1 MGKGKFIVTAFL
13 LSAVVM
19 VLFASAY
26 QTSVQGVPEQGNSN
40 LVLGGGGMPGT
51 KLPTMQFAATYT
63 AMTGLNATVVG
74 TVHEISLAPV
84 CSMSNPP
91 CAVPNSVIF
100 YLTTNGHTYRL
111 LFVNG
116 NPISALTPY
125 VGRQVVANGLVVVP
139 SLIAS
144 QWALPAPLSFDG
156 DFYIRSVLFYLQQ
169 Q

>member
-1 MGKGKFIVTAFL
+1 VSKGKFIVTAFL

-19 VLFASAY
+19 VLFASVY
-26 QTSVQGVPEQGNSN
+26 QPSVQGVQFNSN
-40 LVLGGGGMPGT
+40 LVLGGSGMPGT
-51 KLPTMQFAATYT
+51 KSPSSIQFAATYT

-74 TVHEISLAPV
+74 TVHEIALAPV

-91 CAVPNSVIF
+91 CAIPNSVIF

-116 NPISALTPY
+116 DPVTALTPY

-139 SLIAS
+139 SLVSS
-144 QWALPAPLSFDG
+144 QWALPAPLSFNG
-156 DFYIRSVLFYLQQ
+156 DFYIRSILFYLQQ

>member
-1 MGKGKFIVTAFL
+1 VRKGKFLVSAFL
-13 LSAVVM
+13 LSAVM
-19 VLFASAY
+19 LVLFASVY
-26 QTSVQGVPEQGNSN
+26 QTSVQAVPAQAISN
-40 LVLGGGGMPGT
+40 LLLSGGGMPGT
-51 KLPTMQFAATYT
+51 KPGVQFAVTYT

-91 CAVPNSVIF
+91 CAVPNSDIF

-116 NPISALTPY
+116 DPVNMLAPY
-125 VGRQVVANGLVVVP
+125 VGKQVVANGLIVVP
-139 SLIAS
+139 SLVAT
-144 QWALPAPLSFDG
+144 QWTLPAPLSFNG
-156 DFYIRSVLFYLQQ
+156 DFYVRTILFYIQQ

>member
-1 MGKGKFIVTAFL
+1 MGRGKFIVTAFL
-13 LSAVVM
+13 LTAVVM
-19 VLFASAY
+19 VLFASVY
-26 QTSVQGVPEQGNSN
+26 QTSVQGVPEQVNSN
-40 LVLGGGGMPGT
+40 LVLGGGGLAGT
-51 KLPTMQFAATYT
+51 KPAMQFAATYT

-116 NPISALTPY
+116 EPVSALTPY

-139 SLIAS
+139 SLASS
-144 QWALPAPLSFDG
+144 QWALPAPLTFDG
-156 DFYIRSVLFYLQQ
+156 DFYIRSVLFYIQQ

>member
-1 MGKGKFIVTAFL
+1 VSKGKFIVTAFL

-19 VLFASAY
+19 VLFASVY
-26 QTSVQGVPEQGNSN
+26 QTAVQGVPEQAYSN
-40 LVLGGGGMPGT
+40 LVLGGGNVAGT
-51 KLPTMQFAATYT
+51 KPSMQFAVTYT
-63 AMTGLNATVVG
+63 GMTGLNATVVG

-84 CSMSNPP
+84 CSTSSPP

-116 NPISALTPY
+116 DPVTALTPY
-125 VGRQVVANGLVVVP
+125 VGRQVVANGLVVIP
-139 SLIAS
+139 SLVSS
-144 QWALPAPLSFDG
+144 QWALPAPLSFNG
-156 DFYIRSVLFYLQQ
+156 DFYIRSILFYLQQ

>member
-13 LSAVVM
+13 LTAVVM
-19 VLFASAY
+19 VLFASTY
-26 QTSVQGVPEQGNSN
+26 QTSVQGVPEQFNSN
-40 LVLGGGGMPGT
+40 LLLGGGGLAGT
-51 KLPTMQFAATYT
+51 KPATQFAVTYT
-63 AMTGLNATVVG
+63 GMTGLNATVVG

-116 NPISALTPY
+116 DPVTALTPY

-139 SLIAS
+139 SLVSS
-144 QWALPAPLSFDG
+144 QWALPAPLSFNG
-156 DFYIRSVLFYLQQ
+156 DFYIRSILFYLQQ